1 MNIVHAWLWF
11 APPAMPPP
19 NLWECLGGQGVLA
32 GSAGGEYQH
41 ILEYNYAL
49 IKITLTLE
57 SHWFT
62 CQHLHIALQFFSL
75 FNHCL
80 LFLLSQYICYLQM
93 ETNVFAR
100 EENYTTDVCRWH
112 DTRTPLNVMRGG
124 IRLLDFTIFC
134 KTAEVPYASSTK
146 YLTLTVVVGEGSLYW
161 FIINHSKMRLLC
173 CNIALGRCFLTKL
186 FYVLIHFFSNMILSP
201 HDCLLNYES
210 HDSLTQPV
218 QSYFLY
224 T

>member
-11 APPAMPPP
+11 APPAPPP
-19 NLWECLGGQGVLA
+19 QPLGVSGWSGRTRRKCRWWISAYIRIYLCLNL
-32 GSAGGEYQH
+32 
-41 ILEYNYAL
+41 
-49 IKITLTLE
+49 KKTLTLE

-80 LFLLSQYICYLQM
+80 LFLLSQYVCYLQM
-93 ETNVFAR
+93 ETNVFAK

-112 DTRTPLNVMRGG
+112 DTRTPLNVTCGR

-134 KTAEVPYASSTK
+134 KTAEVPYASSIK
-146 YLTLTVVVGEGSLYW
+146 HLTLTVVVGEGSLYW

-186 FYVLIHFFSNMILSP
+186 FYVLIHFFFKYDTFASWLSP
-201 HDCLLNYES
+201 ELS
-210 HDSLTQPV
+210 HMIH
-218 QSYFLY
+218 
-224 T
+224 